1 MSLPKVGLYL
11 RLSREDE
18 GEGDQSMSIANQKT
32 FLLQYVRQQGWPVAG
47 IYTDD
52 GYTGT
57 NFDRPAFQRLLG
69 DIREKRIDLVVTKD
83 LSRLGRDQ
91 IGTVYY
97 YQCFF
102 PAHGVRY
109 VAVSEGFDTA
119 AGHTSIA
126 LPFLAAANDFYT
138 ADISRKVRSALDARR
153 RSGAFIGAFPP
164 LGYRKDPEQ
173 RGKLLV
179 DEERRWIVEE
189 VFCRYLE
196 SGSVRGTA
204 RALSAAQVPTPAR
217 CRGEGERCRGLWSD
231 TMVRRILT
239 NSTYAGHLTQNR
251 SEKASYKITRRIA
264 HPPEEWTIVP
274 HTHEAIIPQARFD
287 RVQELLRLRSY
298 RPPTGSA
305 HLLTGLAF
313 CAACGSPMSYV
324 REGTRSYMVCQGY
337 RRGRERCTSH
347 RIREDAVLSAL
358 GERLRVLARQ
368 IDPAELA
375 ERTLPRSADGTAH
388 RAELERAVQAC
399 RRRTGHLYRDQEEG
413 VITRTEFQ
421 ELLLENRRRR
431 AELEHRLDAFP
442 PVSGSDPEQWAE
454 RVRETLAFTPLTRPA
469 VLALVDRVLVEEGK
483 AVEIRFR
490 FSLPEAGVVQK
501 REICRPT

>member
-18 GEGDQSMSIANQKT
+18 GESDQSMSIANQKT
-32 FLLQYVRQQGWPVAG
+32 FLLQYVRQQGWPVTE
-47 IYTDD
+47 IYADD

-69 DIREKRIDLVVTKD
+69 DIRKKRIDLVITKD

-138 ADISRKVRSALDARR
+138 ADISRKVRAALDARR
-153 RSGAFIGAFPP
+153 RSGAFIGASPP

-179 DEERRWIVEE
+179 DGERRWIVEE
-189 VFCRYLE
+189 VFRRYLQ

-204 RALSAAQVPTPAR
+204 RALSAAQVPTPAQ
-217 CRGEGERCRGLWSD
+217 CRGEGSRGVWSD

-239 NSTYAGHLTQNR
+239 NPTYAGHLTQNR

-264 HPPEEWTIVP
+264 HPPEAWTVVP
-274 HTHEAIIPQARFD
+274 YTHEAIIPQTQFD
-287 RVQELLRLRSY
+287 RVQELLRRRSY
-298 RPPTGSA
+298 RPPVGEP

-324 REGTRSYMVCQGY
+324 REGARSYMVCQGY
-337 RRGRERCTSH
+337 RRGSERCTSH
-347 RIREDAVLSAL
+347 RVREDAVLSAL
-358 GERLRVLARQ
+358 GELLRTLVRE
-368 IDPAELA
+368 IDLGELA
-375 ERTLPRSADGTAH
+375 ARTLPRMGDETVRRRG
-388 RAELERAVQAC
+388 ELERALQAC
-399 RRRTGHLYRDQEEG
+399 RRRTVHLYRDQEEG

-431 AELEHRLDAFP
+431 EELEARLGALP
-442 PVSGSDPEQWAE
+442 SAPQSNPAWWTE
-454 RVRETLAFTPLTRPA
+454 RVRETLTFAPLTRPA
-469 VLALVDRVLVEEGK
+469 VLSLVDRVLVKEGK
-483 AVEIRFR
+483 QVEIRFR
-490 FSLPEAGVVQK
+490 FRMPAAETVQN
-501 REICRPT
+501 R